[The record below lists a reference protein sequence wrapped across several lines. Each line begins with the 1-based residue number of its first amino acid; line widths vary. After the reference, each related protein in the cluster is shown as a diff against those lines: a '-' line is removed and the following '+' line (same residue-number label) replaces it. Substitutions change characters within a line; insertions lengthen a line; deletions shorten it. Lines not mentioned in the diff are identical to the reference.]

1 MVRVRFAPSPTGNLH
16 VGNGRTAVLNY
27 LFCRHHQGTFILRIE
42 DTDIERS
49 EALYEDAI
57 REDLDWLGIRWDEG
71 PYRQSDRLDIYTEHS
86 RTLLEKGLAYPCY
99 CTKEELEAARAEAL
113 RRGLPPRYRGTC
125 RNLSEKTKAEF
136 QAAGKPC
143 VIRFR
148 SAEKQVVFTDG
159 IHGPMTFPA
168 DHVDDFIIMRTEG
181 IPSYNFAAAVDD
193 LLMGITHVI
202 RGADHLSNTPKQIM
216 LIQAFGGEAPAYAHH
231 SLLVGADRKPLS
243 KRHGATRIAEFRD
256 MGILPDAMLNYLGI
270 IGRKT
275 AGELMDRQE
284 LIATF
289 DLGSFSA
296 SDALFDPEKLLW
308 LNKEHMRRM
317 DPRLLTDL
325 LHLPAADKE
334 KVAVL
339 RENARTLNEIPALC
353 GIFDESNV
361 DKQAV
366 AALMPLSEKE
376 QALALLADAIER
388 DETDFEQVFAALQS
402 NSGLQKKQLFMLLR
416 VAITG
421 RTSGPPLKE
430 LYRLISKDIIL
441 KRIKWLRKTFSDASH
456 ASGT

>member
-27 LFCRHHQGTFILRIE
+27 LFCRHRQGTFILRIE

-57 REDLDWLGIRWDEG
+57 REDLNWLGITWDEG
-71 PYRQSDRLDIYTEHS
+71 PYRQSDRLDIYTEYS
-86 RTLLEKGLAYPCY
+86 RKLLENGLAYPCY
-99 CTKEELEAARAEAL
+99 CTKEELETARAEAL
-113 RRGLPPRYRGTC
+113 RRGAPPRYRGTC
-125 RNLSEKTKAEF
+125 RNLSEKTRAEF

-148 SAEKQVVFTDG
+148 SAERPIAFTDG

-181 IPSYNFAAAVDD
+181 VPSYNFAAAVDD

-216 LIQAFGGEAPAYAHH
+216 LFDAFGGEAPAYAHH

-243 KRHGATRIAEFRD
+243 KRHGATRIVEFRD
-256 MGILPDAMLNYLGI
+256 MGVLADAMLNYLGI

-275 AGELMDRQE
+275 AAELMDRRE
-284 LIATF
+284 LIDTF
-289 DLGSFSA
+289 DLNSFSA
-296 SDALFDPEKLLW
+296 SDALFDLEKLLW

-317 DPRLLTDL
+317 DVAALTDL

-353 GIFDESNV
+353 GIFEDSNV
-361 DKQAV
+361 DEQAL
-366 AALMPLSEKE
+366 AALTSLPQKE
-376 QALALLADAIER
+376 RALALLAQAIER
-388 DETDFEQVFAALQS
+388 DEADFERVFAMLQEG
-402 NSGLQKKQLFMLLR
+402 SGLQKKQLFMLLR

-421 RTSGPPLKE
+421 RMSGPPLKE

-441 KRIKWLRKTFSDASH
+441 KRVKWLRKTFSDASR
-456 ASGT
+456 ASET

>member
-27 LFCRHHQGTFILRIE
+27 LFCRQKHGTFILRIE

-57 REDLDWLGIRWDEG
+57 REDLDWLGITWDARS
-71 PYRQSDRLDIYTEHS
+71 YRQSDRLDIYTEYS
-86 RTLLEKGLAYPCY
+86 RKLLEQGRAYPCY
-99 CTKEELEAARAEAL
+99 CTKEELETARAEAL
-113 RRGLPPRYRGTC
+113 RRGAPPRYRGTC
-125 RNLSEKTKAEF
+125 RNLSDATRAEF

-143 VIRFR
+143 VIRFK
-148 SAEKQVVFTDG
+148 SAEKPIAFTDG

-168 DHVDDFIIMRTEG
+168 DHVDDFIIIRTEG

-193 LLMGITHVI
+193 LLMDITHVI

-216 LIQAFGGEAPAYAHH
+216 LVEAFGGEAPAYAHH

-256 MGILPDAMLNYLGI
+256 MGVLPDAMLNYLGI

-275 AGELMDRQE
+275 PRDVMDRQE
-284 LIATF
+284 LIDTF
-289 DLGSFSA
+289 DLNAFSA
-296 SDALFDPEKLLW
+296 SDALFDLEKLLW

-317 DPRLLTDL
+317 EPEALTDL
-325 LHLPAADKE
+325 LHLPLADKE

-339 RENARTLNEIPALC
+339 RENARTLNEIPALY
-353 GIFDESNV
+353 GIFEDGSVDE
-361 DKQAV
+361 QAL
-366 AALMPLSEKE
+366 AALTPLPRKE
-376 QALALLADAIER
+376 QALVLLAQAIER
-388 DETDFEQVFAALQS
+388 DEADFEQVFAALQEG
-402 NSGLQKKQLFMLLR
+402 SGLPKKQLFMLLR

-421 RTSGPPLKE
+421 RMSGPPLKE

-441 KRIKWLRKTFSDASH
+441 KRVKWLRKTFSDASH
-456 ASGT
+456 ASET

>member
-1 MVRVRFAPSPTGNLH
+1 

-27 LFCRHHQGTFILRIE
+27 LFCRRRQGTFILRIE

-49 EALYEDAI
+49 EALYEDAV
-57 REDLDWLGIRWDEG
+57 REDLGWLGMTWDEG
-71 PYRQSDRLDIYTEHS
+71 PYRQSDRFDIYTEYS
-86 RTLLEKGLAYPCY
+86 RKLLEQGLAYPCY
-99 CTKEELEAARAEAL
+99 CTKEELETARAEAL

-125 RNLSEKTKAEF
+125 RNLSEKTRAEF
-136 QAAGKPC
+136 RAAGKPC

-148 SAEKQVVFTDG
+148 SAEKTVSFTDG
-159 IHGPMTFPA
+159 IHGAMTFPA

-216 LIQAFGGEAPAYAHH
+216 LFEAFGGEAPAYAHH

-270 IGRKT
+270 VGRKT
-275 AGELMDRQE
+275 AAELLDRQE
-284 LIATF
+284 LIDTF
-289 DLGSFSA
+289 DLDTFSA
-296 SDALFDPEKLLW
+296 SDALFDLEKLLW

-317 DPRLLTDL
+317 DPAVLTGL
-325 LHLPAADKE
+325 VHLPAADRE

-339 RENARTLNEIPALC
+339 RENARTLNEIPALY
-353 GIFDESNV
+353 GIFEDGNV
-361 DKQAV
+361 DEQAL
-366 AALMPLSEKE
+366 AALMPLPQKE
-376 QALALLADAIER
+376 QALALLVEAIER
-388 DETDFEQVFAALQS
+388 HEADFEQVFTILQKG
-402 NSGLQKKQLFMLLR
+402 SGLQKKQLFMLLR

-421 RTSGPPLKE
+421 RMSGPPLKE

-441 KRIKWLRKTFSDASH
+441 KRLKWLRKAFSDASR
-456 ASGT
+456 ASET